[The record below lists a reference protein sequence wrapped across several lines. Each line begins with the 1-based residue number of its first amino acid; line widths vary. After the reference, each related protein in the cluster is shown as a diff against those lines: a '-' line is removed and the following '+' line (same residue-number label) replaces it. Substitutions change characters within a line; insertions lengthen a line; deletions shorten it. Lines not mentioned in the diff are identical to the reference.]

1 MINQLQASN
10 QSNSAKKR
18 LIVLISGGGSNLQ
31 AFIDL
36 CASGDLN
43 ATVVAVISNKP
54 DAGGLDRAAAK
65 NIPNLIIDHRNF
77 ENREAFDQ
85 ALSEMIDS
93 FAPDLIILAG
103 FMRILTS
110 EFVNHFDGKLINIH
124 PSLLP
129 AYPGLHTHRRAI
141 EAGDKEAG
149 ATVHFVT
156 SELDG
161 GPAIIQARVPI
172 DKSDNEQTL
181 AAKVLQFEHKI
192 FPEAVRWFCEDR
204 LCMQEDIALLDN
216 LPLPSNGIIF
226 NSETNNH

>member
-43 ATVVAVISNKP
+43 AIVVAVISNKP

-77 ENREAFDQ
+77 EKREAFDQ

-103 FMRILTS
+103 FMRILTG
-110 EFVNHFDGKLINIH
+110 EFVNYFDGKLINIH

-129 AYPGLHTHRRAI
+129 AYPGLYTHRRAI

-172 DKSDNEQTL
+172 EKSDNEETL

-204 LCMQEDIALLDN
+204 LCMQEGIALLDN
-216 LPLPSNGIIF
+216 QPLPSNGIIF

>member
-43 ATVVAVISNKP
+43 AIVVAVISNKP

-172 DKSDNEQTL
+172 EKSDNEQTL

-204 LCMQEDIALLDN
+204 LCMQEGIALLDN
-216 LPLPSNGIIF
+216 QPLPSNGIIF

>member
-1 MINQLQASN
+1 MIDQLQASN

-77 ENREAFDQ
+77 ENRESFDQ

-129 AYPGLHTHRRAI
+129 AYPGLNTHRRAI

-172 DKSDNEQTL
+172 EKSDNEQTL

-216 LPLPSNGIIF
+216 QPLPSKGIIF

>member
-1 MINQLQASN
+1 MIDQLQASN

-54 DAGGLDRAAAK
+54 DAGGLNRAAAK

-103 FMRILTS
+103 FMRILTA

-129 AYPGLHTHRRAI
+129 AYPGLYTHRRAI

-172 DKSDNEQTL
+172 EKSDNEQTL

-204 LCMQEDIALLDN
+204 LCMQEDTALLDN
-216 LPLPSNGIIF
+216 QPLPRNGIIF

>member
-1 MINQLQASN
+1 MIDKLQASN

-124 PSLLP
+124 PSL
-129 AYPGLHTHRRAI
+129 YPPI
-141 EAGDKEAG
+141 PD
-149 ATVHFVT
+149 F
-156 SELDG
+156 
-161 GPAIIQARVPI
+161 IPI
-172 DKSDNEQTL
+172 DAPLRLAIKKLELPFTL
-181 AAKVLQFEHKI
+181 LHQNSMEGLQLFKLGSLSIKVIMSRHSLQKYCNLNIRYFQKLC
-192 FPEAVRWFCEDR
+192 AGSVRTDCVCKR
-204 LCMQEDIALLDN
+204 I
-216 LPLPSNGIIF
+216 LPY
-226 NSETNNH
+226 